1 MPKLPT
7 GLTALNATQFLGAM
21 NDNILKLLIVF
32 FLIHL
37 QGSEKAGIVTAS
49 AGVAFVLPFLLFSA
63 PAGGIADRYSKA
75 RVSVGVKLLEV
86 VVTLLAVLAF
96 AKGIAWLLYL
106 ILFMMATHSAFFAP
120 AKYGIIPE
128 LAPRDGLSR
137 ANGLIES
144 FTFLAIIFGTALASV
159 LTQAAS
165 GRFWLAACFCLLVAV
180 VGLFCSLQLPKVAA
194 AAPDRRIRIFPAE
207 IFRTLQHVWHDRWLM
222 LAIIGSAWFMLVGAF
237 TQLNLIGYGIQ
248 QLGMT
253 ADNSNYLFLASALG
267 IAGGSLLAAKLSGK
281 DVEFGIVP
289 LGAIGLTVAPILL
302 HNAPPNLA
310 TVLAIIVL
318 FGISAGLFS
327 LPLQTF
333 IQMRSE
339 PAIRGEV
346 LAASSFVNWVG
357 ILIAAGLTYLFSG
370 PMQMTA
376 AQGFSVMGLITLL
389 LTLVTIRYLPDFL
402 LRFVALA
409 VMNLLYKIRV
419 DGKDNVP
426 LDGPAL
432 LVANHVSWIDALLL
446 VATQTRRI
454 RFVMDRSI
462 YETPALNPLFRLMG
476 VIPVSAKDGI
486 AGFKEFLRATK
497 QVLDEGYLVC
507 IFAEG
512 EITRHGS
519 LNAFRPG
526 FARIAQ
532 ATGVPIIP
540 AYIGGAWGNIF
551 SYARNRH
558 IYLNR
563 YPMHILFGTPLAAD
577 QASQVRTAVMELSV
591 RYFEA
596 RKHQR
601 LPLADAFVRTARRNW
616 SHPSVNDTTGKS
628 LTYGQLLTGSLLVK
642 NRLQPLLSG
651 KQVGILLPPSAAGFT
666 ANIALTL
673 LGKVPVN
680 LNYTASRDAFA
691 SSLEQAEISCVV
703 TSKKVLEKLPDLPM
717 PEKII
722 LLEEVMTGLGTLEKL
737 KSLATAKLAPL
748 ATLVAGNP
756 APDDTATIIFSS
768 GSTGTPKGVMLSHHN
783 ILSNIESLRA
793 VFQPDQ
799 NDRVA
804 AVLPLF
810 HSLGFTGTLWL
821 PLLSGFSSA
830 CHSNPLEA
838 TQVVKLVRNEKASI
852 LIATPTFLSAYLRKA
867 DPEDFKSL
875 RLVITGAEKLK
886 TELANAFEEKF
897 NLRPLEGYGAT
908 ELSPVISLNIP
919 DVEIGGVRQK
929 GQLPGSVGR
938 PIPGVAVRISD
949 PESGV
954 LLADGKPGLI
964 EVAGPNLMTGYLG
977 KPEETAKVIRNGWY
991 NTGDIGYINDQGF
1004 VVITDRLARFSKI
1017 GGEMIPH
1024 GAVEERLLAALA
1036 SADLLLAVTAVPDE
1050 KKGERIAVVFDQTQL
1065 DEVNVKQAIEQAELP
1080 NLWKPSLLVAAE
1092 AIPLLGSG
1100 KLDLKGLK
1108 KLAEMATA

>member
-1 MPKLPT
+1 
-7 GLTALNATQFLGAM
+7 
-21 NDNILKLLIVF
+21 
-32 FLIHL
+32 
-37 QGSEKAGIVTAS
+37 EVTS
-49 AGVAFVLPFLLFSA
+49 
-63 PAGGIADRYSKA
+63 
-75 RVSVGVKLLEV
+75 
-86 VVTLLAVLAF
+86 LAVLAF
-96 AKGIAWLLYL
+96 AKGLAWLLYL
-106 ILFMMATHSAFFAP
+106 TLFLMATHSAFFAP

-128 LAPRDGLSR
+128 LAPREELSH

-144 FTFLAIIFGTALASV
+144 FTFLAIIFGTTLASV

-165 GRFWLAACFCLLVAV
+165 GRFWLAACFCLLVAII
-180 VGLFCSLQLPKVAA
+180 GLICSLQLPKVAA
-194 AAPDRRIRIFPAE
+194 AASERRIRIFPAE

-289 LGAIGLTVAPILL
+289 LGAIGLTIAPVLL
-302 HNAPPNLA
+302 HNAPPHLP

-370 PMQMTA
+370 PLHMTA

-389 LTLVTIRYLPDFL
+389 LTLGTIRYLPDFL
-402 LRFVALA
+402 LRFVALG
-409 VMNLLYKIRV
+409 VMNLLYRIRI

-426 LDGPAL
+426 LEGPAL

-462 YETPALNPLFRLMG
+462 YQTPTLNWLFRLMG

-486 AGFKEFLRATK
+486 AGFKEFMRSTR
-497 QVLDEGYLVC
+497 QVLKEGYLVC

-526 FARIAQ
+526 FAKIAQ
-532 ATGVPIIP
+532 AANVPIIP
-540 AYIGGAWGNIF
+540 TYIGGAWGNIF
-551 SYARNRH
+551 SYARNRR

-563 YPMHILFGTPLAAD
+563 YPISILFGAPLPAD
-577 QASQVRTAVMELSV
+577 QPVKVRTSVMELSV
-591 RYFEA
+591 HYFES
-596 RKHQR
+596 RKHDR
-601 LPLADAFVRTARRNW
+601 LPLADAFINTARSNW
-616 SHPSVNDTTGKS
+616 SHPAVNDTTGKS
-628 LTYGQLLTGSLLVK
+628 ATYGKLLTGALLVK
-642 NRLQPLLSG
+642 NRLKPLLNG
-651 KQVGILLPPSAAGFT
+651 TNVGVLLPPSMAGFT

-691 SSLEQAEISCVV
+691 SSLEQAGITCVV

-717 PEKII
+717 PHQII
-722 LLEEVMTGLGTLEKL
+722 LLEDAMTSLGSLEKL
-737 KSLATAKLAPL
+737 QSLLKARLAPRM
-748 ATLVAGNP
+748 TLCSQRPN
-756 APDDTATIIFSS
+756 PDDTATIIFSS

-838 TQVVKLVRNEKASI
+838 TQVVKLVRNEKATI

-897 NLRPLEGYGAT
+897 KLRPLEGYGAT

-949 PESGV
+949 PDSGA
-954 LLADGKPGLI
+954 LLDDGKPGLI

-977 KPEETAKVIRNGWY
+977 KPEETAKVIRDGWY
-991 NTGDIGYINDQGF
+991 NTGDIGYINEQGF

-1017 GGEMIPH
+1017 AGEMIPH
-1024 GAVEERLLAALA
+1024 GAVEERLLAALGTT
-1036 SADLLLAVTAVPDE
+1036 DPLLAVTAVPDE
-1050 KKGERIAVVFDQTQL
+1050 KKGERIAVVFDQGQL
-1065 DEVNVKQAIEQAELP
+1065 DEVRVKQAIGQAELP
-1080 NLWKPSLLVAAE
+1080 NLWKPSLFVATD
-1092 AIPLLGSG
+1092 AIPMLGSG

-1108 KLAEMATA
+1108 KLAEAA

>member
-1 MPKLPT
+1 MTKLPT
-7 GLTALNATQFLGAM
+7 GLSALNATQFLGAM
-21 NDNILKLLIVF
+21 NDNILKLLIIF
-32 FLIHL
+32 FLIQS
-37 QGSEKAGIVTAS
+37 QGVHRAGIITATTG
-49 AGVAFVLPFLLFSA
+49 AAFVLPFLLFSA
-63 PAGGIADRYSKA
+63 PAGCLADRFSKS
-75 RVSVGVKLLEV
+75 RITVMVKAFEV
-86 VVTLLAVLAF
+86 LVTAFAVLAF
-96 AKGIAWLLYL
+96 ALQQELVLYL
-106 ILFMMATHSAFFAP
+106 LLFLMAAQSAFFAP

-128 LAPRDGLSR
+128 LAPRDELSR

-144 FTFLAIIFGTALASV
+144 FTFLAIIFGTTLASA

-165 GRFWLAACFCLLVAV
+165 GRFWLPACFCLAISVA
-180 VGLFCSLQLPKVAA
+180 GFFSSLRLPKVAA
-194 AAPDRRIRIFPAE
+194 VAPDRPIRLFPSE
-207 IFRTLQHVWHDRWLM
+207 IFRTLRHIHNDRWLM
-222 LAIIGSAWFMLVGAF
+222 LAMVGLAWFWLVGAF
-237 TQLNLIGYGIQ
+237 AQLNLIGYGIQ
-248 QLGMT
+248 QLGLSEVH
-253 ADNSNYLFLASALG
+253 SNYLFLASALG
-267 IAGGSLLAAKLSGK
+267 IAAGSLLAARLSGR

-289 LGAIGLTVAPILL
+289 LGAIGLALAPVLL
-302 HNAPPNLA
+302 HNAPPHLP
-310 TVLAIIVL
+310 TVLATIVL
-318 FGISAGLFS
+318 FGVSAGLFS

-333 IQMRSE
+333 IQMRAE
-339 PAIRGEV
+339 AAMRGEV
-346 LAASSFVNWVG
+346 LAASSFINWIG
-357 ILIAAGLTYLFSG
+357 ILIASGLTLLFSG
-370 PMQMTA
+370 PLNLSA
-376 AQGFSVMGLITLL
+376 AQGFSIIGVMTLALTLL
-389 LTLVTIRYLPDFL
+389 TIRYLPDFL
-402 LRFVALA
+402 LRFVAL
-409 VMNLLYKIRV
+409 VLMKLLYRIRV
-419 DGKDNVP
+419 DGRENVP

-446 VATQTRRI
+446 IATQTRRI

-462 YETPALNPLFRLMG
+462 YDSPALSPLFRLMG
-476 VIPVSAKDGI
+476 VIPVSARDGV
-486 AGFKEFLRATK
+486 AGFKEFIRSTR

-532 ATGVPIIP
+532 ASGVPIIP

-551 SYARNRH
+551 SYARNRRL
-558 IYLNR
+558 YLQR

-577 QASQVRTAVMELSV
+577 QTARVRTAVMELSV
-591 RYFEA
+591 RFYEA
-596 RKHQR
+596 RKTQR
-601 LPLADAFVRTARRNW
+601 LPLADAFVNTARSNW
-616 SHPSVNDTTGKS
+616 GQPAVNDTTGKGM
-628 LTYGQLLTGSLLVK
+628 TYGRLLAGALLVK
-642 NRLQPLLSG
+642 NRLRPVLSG
-651 KQVGILLPPSAAGFT
+651 SNVGVLLPPSVAGFT

-673 LGKVPVN
+673 LGRVPVN
-680 LNYTASRDAFA
+680 LNYTASREAFA
-691 SSLEQAEISCVV
+691 SALEQAGISCVI
-703 TSKKVLEKLPDLPM
+703 TSQKVLERLPDLPM
-717 PEKII
+717 PGQII
-722 LLEEVMTGLGTLEKL
+722 LLEELMAGLGTLEKL
-737 KSLATAKLAPL
+737 KELTAARLMPRRAL
-748 ATLVAGNP
+748 CSTRP

-799 NDRVA
+799 HDRVA

-821 PLLSGFSSA
+821 PLLSGFSAS

-838 TQVVKLVRNEKASI
+838 TQVVKLVRNERATI

-867 DPEDFKSL
+867 EPEDFSSL

-886 TELANAFEEKF
+886 TELANAFAEKF
-897 NLRPLEGYGAT
+897 GLRPLEGYGAT

-938 PIPGVAVRISD
+938 PIPGVAVRIVD
-949 PESGV
+949 PDSSE
-954 LLADGKPGLI
+954 LLADGQPGLI

-977 KPEETAKVIRNGWY
+977 KPDETAKVIRDGWY
-991 NTGDIGYINDQGF
+991 NTGDIGYINDEGF

-1017 GGEMIPH
+1017 AGEMIPH

-1036 SADLLLAVTAVPDE
+1036 STDLLLAVTAVPDE
-1050 KKGERIAVVFDQTQL
+1050 KKGERIAVVYDQGQL
-1065 DEVNVKQAIEQAELP
+1065 DEAKVKQAIEQAELP
-1080 NLWKPSLLVAAE
+1080 NLWKPSLLVPAE

-1108 KLAEMATA
+1108 KLAEEAA

>member
-7 GLTALNATQFLGAM
+7 GLPALNTTQFLGAM

-37 QGSEKAGIVTAS
+37 QGPEKAGIITAS
-49 AGVAFVLPFLLFSA
+49 AGVAFVLPFLFFSA
-63 PAGGIADRYSKA
+63 PAGCLADRYSKA
-75 RVSVGVKLLEV
+75 RVSVSVKMLEV
-86 VVTLLAVLAF
+86 LVTALAVLAF

-106 ILFMMATHSAFFAP
+106 VLFLMATHSAFFAP

-128 LAPRDGLSR
+128 LAPREELSR

-144 FTFLAIIFGTALASV
+144 FTFLAIIFGTTLASV

-165 GRFWLAACFCLLVAV
+165 GRFWLAACFCLLIAV
-180 VGLFCSLQLPKVAA
+180 IGLVCSLQLPKVAA
-194 AAPDRRIRIFPAE
+194 AAPERRIRIFPAE
-207 IFRTLQHVWHDRWLM
+207 IFRTLRHVWHDRWLM

-248 QLGMT
+248 QLGLS

-289 LGAIGLTVAPILL
+289 LGAIGLTIAPVLL
-302 HNAPPNLA
+302 HNAPPNLP
-310 TVLAIIVL
+310 TVLAIIIL

-333 IQMRSE
+333 IQLRSE

-357 ILIAAGLTYLFSG
+357 ILIAAALTYLFSG
-370 PMQMTA
+370 PLKMTA
-376 AQGFSVMGLITLL
+376 AQGFSIMGLITLL
-389 LTLVTIRYLPDFL
+389 LTLGTIRYLPDFL
-402 LRFVALA
+402 LRFIALA
-409 VMNLLYKIRV
+409 VMHLLYRIKV
-419 DGKDNVP
+419 EGKQQVP
-426 LDGPAL
+426 LEGPAL

-462 YETPALNPLFRLMG
+462 YQTPALNWLFRLMG
-476 VIPVSAKDGI
+476 VIPVSAKDGV
-486 AGFKEFLRATK
+486 AGFKEFLRTTK
-497 QVLDEGYLVC
+497 QVLDDGYLVC

-532 ATGVPIIP
+532 AANVPIIP
-540 AYIGGAWGNIF
+540 TYIGGAWGNIF
-551 SYARNRH
+551 SYARNRRL
-558 IYLNR
+558 YLNR
-563 YPMHILFGTPLAAD
+563 YPISILFGAALPAD
-577 QASQVRTAVMELSV
+577 QPVKVRTAVMELSV
-591 RYFEA
+591 RYFES
-596 RKHQR
+596 RKHDR
-601 LPLADAFVRTARRNW
+601 LPLAESFVNTARSNW
-616 SHPSVNDTTGKS
+616 SLPAVNDTTGKG
-628 LTYGQLLTGSLLVK
+628 LTYGRLLTGAIMVK
-642 NRLQPLLSG
+642 NRLKPLLDG
-651 KQVGILLPPSAAGFT
+651 ANIGVLLPPSVAGFT

-680 LNYTASRDAFA
+680 LNYTASQDAFRSA
-691 SSLEQAEISCVV
+691 LEQAGIRCVV
-703 TSKKVLEKLPDLPM
+703 TSRKVLEKLPDLPM
-717 PEKII
+717 PENII
-722 LLEEVMTGLGTLEKL
+722 LLEEVMDGLGGLEKL
-737 KSLATAKLAPL
+737 TALVAARLAPR
-748 ATLVAGNP
+748 AGLCSSRPN
-756 APDDTATIIFSS
+756 PDDTATIIFSS

-799 NDRVA
+799 HDCVA

-838 TQVVKLVRNEKASI
+838 TQVVKLVRNEKATI

-867 DPEDFKSL
+867 TPEDFKSL

-949 PESGV
+949 PDSGA
-954 LLADGKPGLI
+954 LLDDGQPGLI

-977 KPEETAKVIRNGWY
+977 KPDETAKVIRGGWY
-991 NTGDIGYINDQGF
+991 NTGDIGYINEQGF

-1024 GAVEERLLAALA
+1024 GAVEERLLAALEA
-1036 SADLLLAVTAVPDE
+1036 TDPLLAVTAVPDE
-1050 KKGERIAVVFDQTQL
+1050 KKGERIAVVFDQTRL
-1065 DEVNVKQAIEQAELP
+1065 DEGQVKQAIEQADLP

-1108 KLAEMATA
+1108 KLAEVAA

>member
-1 MPKLPT
+1 MPKQST

-37 QGSEKAGIVTAS
+37 QGPAKAGIITAS

-63 PAGGIADRYSKA
+63 PAGGLSDRYSKA

-86 VVTLLAVLAF
+86 VVTALAVLAF

-106 ILFMMATHSAFFAP
+106 TLFLMATHSAFFAP

-128 LAPRDGLSR
+128 LAPREELSR

-144 FTFLAIIFGTALASV
+144 FTFLAIIFGTTLASV
-159 LTQAAS
+159 LTQVAS
-165 GRFWLAACFCLLVAV
+165 GRFWLAACFCLLVALI
-180 VGLFCSLQLPKVAA
+180 GLICSMQLPKVTP
-194 AAPDRRIRIFPAE
+194 AAPDRRIRLFPAE

-248 QLGMT
+248 QLGLS

-289 LGAIGLTVAPILL
+289 LGAIGLTIAPVLL
-302 HNAPPNLA
+302 HNSPPNLP

-339 PAIRGEV
+339 PSIRGEV

-370 PMQMTA
+370 PLHMTA

-389 LTLVTIRYLPDFL
+389 LTLGTIRYLPDFL
-402 LRFVALA
+402 LRFVALV
-409 VMNLLYKIRV
+409 VMHLLYRIRI

-426 LDGPAL
+426 LEGPAL

-462 YETPALNPLFRLMG
+462 YQTPTLNWLFRLMG
-476 VIPVSAKDGI
+476 VIPVSAKDGV
-486 AGFKEFLRATK
+486 AGFKEFLRSTK

-532 ATGVPIIP
+532 AANVPIIP
-540 AYIGGAWGNIF
+540 TYIGGAWGNIF
-551 SYARNRH
+551 SYARNRR

-563 YPMHILFGTPLAAD
+563 YPISILFGAPLPAD
-577 QASQVRTAVMELSV
+577 QPVKVRTSVMELSV
-591 RYFEA
+591 HYFES
-596 RKHQR
+596 RKHDR
-601 LPLADAFVRTARRNW
+601 LPLADAFINTARSNW
-616 SHPSVNDTTGKS
+616 SHPAVNDTTGKS
-628 LTYGQLLTGSLLVK
+628 ATYGKLLTGALLVK
-642 NRLQPLLSG
+642 NRLKPLLEG
-651 KQVGILLPPSAAGFT
+651 TNVGVLLPPSVAGFT

-673 LGKVPVN
+673 LCKVPLN

-691 SSLEQAEISCVV
+691 SSL
-703 TSKKVLEKLPDLPM
+703 
-717 PEKII
+717 
-722 LLEEVMTGLGTLEKL
+722 
-737 KSLATAKLAPL
+737 
-748 ATLVAGNP
+748 
-756 APDDTATIIFSS
+756 
-768 GSTGTPKGVMLSHHN
+768 
-783 ILSNIESLRA
+783 
-793 VFQPDQ
+793 
-799 NDRVA
+799 
-804 AVLPLF
+804 
-810 HSLGFTGTLWL
+810 
-821 PLLSGFSSA
+821 
-830 CHSNPLEA
+830 
-838 TQVVKLVRNEKASI
+838 
-852 LIATPTFLSAYLRKA
+852 
-867 DPEDFKSL
+867 
-875 RLVITGAEKLK
+875 
-886 TELANAFEEKF
+886 
-897 NLRPLEGYGAT
+897 
-908 ELSPVISLNIP
+908 
-919 DVEIGGVRQK
+919 
-929 GQLPGSVGR
+929 
-938 PIPGVAVRISD
+938 
-949 PESGV
+949 
-954 LLADGKPGLI
+954 
-964 EVAGPNLMTGYLG
+964 
-977 KPEETAKVIRNGWY
+977 
-991 NTGDIGYINDQGF
+991 
-1004 VVITDRLARFSKI
+1004 
-1017 GGEMIPH
+1017 
-1024 GAVEERLLAALA
+1024 
-1036 SADLLLAVTAVPDE
+1036 
-1050 KKGERIAVVFDQTQL
+1050 
-1065 DEVNVKQAIEQAELP
+1065 
-1080 NLWKPSLLVAAE
+1080 
-1092 AIPLLGSG
+1092 
-1100 KLDLKGLK
+1100 
-1108 KLAEMATA
+1108 

>member
-7 GLTALNATQFLGAM
+7 GLPALNATQFLGAM

-37 QGSEKAGIVTAS
+37 QGPEKAGIITAS
-49 AGVAFVLPFLLFSA
+49 AGVAFVLPFLFFSA
-63 PAGGIADRYSKA
+63 PAGCLSDRYSKA
-75 RVSVGVKLLEV
+75 RVSVAVKLLEV
-86 VVTLLAVLAF
+86 LVTGLAVLAF

-106 ILFMMATHSAFFAP
+106 VLFLMATHSAFFAP

-128 LAPRDGLSR
+128 LAPREELSR

-144 FTFLAIIFGTALASV
+144 FTFLAIIFGTTLASV

-165 GRFWLAACFCLLVAV
+165 GRFWLAACFCLLIAV
-180 VGLFCSLQLPKVAA
+180 IGLVCSLQLPKVAA
-194 AAPDRRIRIFPAE
+194 AAPERRIRIFPAE

-248 QLGMT
+248 QLGLS

-289 LGAIGLTVAPILL
+289 LGAIGLTIAPVLL
-302 HNAPPNLA
+302 HNAPPHLP
-310 TVLAIIVL
+310 TVLAIIIL

-333 IQMRSE
+333 IQLRSE

-370 PMQMTA
+370 PLQMTA

-389 LTLVTIRYLPDFL
+389 LTLGTIRYLPDFL
-402 LRFVALA
+402 LRFAALV
-409 VMNLLYKIRV
+409 VMHLLYRIKI

-426 LDGPAL
+426 LEGPAL

-462 YETPALNPLFRLMG
+462 YQTPALNWLFLLMG
-476 VIPVSAKDGI
+476 VIPVSAKDGV
-486 AGFKEFLRATK
+486 AGFKEFLRSTK
-497 QVLDEGYLVC
+497 QVLDDGYLVC

-532 ATGVPIIP
+532 AANVPIIP
-540 AYIGGAWGNIF
+540 TYIGGAWGNIF
-551 SYARNRH
+551 SYARNRR

-563 YPMHILFGTPLAAD
+563 YPISILFGAPLPAD
-577 QASQVRTAVMELSV
+577 QPVKVRTSVMELSV
-591 RYFEA
+591 RYFES
-596 RKHQR
+596 RKHDR
-601 LPLADAFVRTARRNW
+601 LPLAEAFINTVRSNW
-616 SHPSVNDTTGKS
+616 SHPAANDTTGKS
-628 LTYGQLLTGSLLVK
+628 ATYGKLLTGALLVK
-642 NRLQPLLSG
+642 NRLKPLLEGSN
-651 KQVGILLPPSAAGFT
+651 VGVLLPPSVAGFT

-680 LNYTASRDAFA
+680 LNYTASQDAFRSA
-691 SSLEQAEISCVV
+691 LEQAGITCVV

-717 PEKII
+717 PQQII
-722 LLEEVMTGLGTLEKL
+722 LLEEVMDGLSGFEKITAL
-737 KSLATAKLAPL
+737 LAARLAPR
-748 ATLVAGNP
+748 AGLCSSRPN
-756 APDDTATIIFSS
+756 PDDTATIIFSS

-799 NDRVA
+799 HDRVA

-838 TQVVKLVRNEKASI
+838 TQVVKLVRNEKATI

-867 DPEDFKSL
+867 DPEDFKTL

-886 TELANAFEEKF
+886 TELANAFETKF
-897 NLRPLEGYGAT
+897 GLRPLEGYGAT

-949 PESGV
+949 PDSGA
-954 LLADGKPGLI
+954 LLDDGQPGLI

-977 KPEETAKVIRNGWY
+977 KPDETAKVIRGGWY
-991 NTGDIGYINDQGF
+991 NTGDIGYINEQGF

-1017 GGEMIPH
+1017 AGEMIPH
-1024 GAVEERLLAALA
+1024 GAVEERLLAALEA
-1036 SADLLLAVTAVPDE
+1036 TDPLLAVTAVPDE
-1050 KKGERIAVVFDQTQL
+1050 KKGERIAVVFDQTRL
-1065 DEVNVKQAIEQAELP
+1065 DEGQIKQAIEQADLP

-1108 KLAEMATA
+1108 KLAETMA

>member
-1 MPKLPT
+1 MSRLPV
-7 GLTALNATQFLGAM
+7 GLPALNTTQFLGAM

-32 FLIHL
+32 FLIHV
-37 QGSEKAGIVTAS
+37 QGQDRAGVVTAT
-49 AGVAFVLPFLLFSA
+49 AGMFFVLPFLLFSA
-63 PAGGIADRYSKA
+63 PAGGLADRYSKT

-96 AKGIAWLLYL
+96 AKGVVWLLYL
-106 ILFMMATHSAFFAP
+106 TLFLMATHSAFFVP

-128 LAPRDGLSR
+128 LAPREELSR

-144 FTFLAIIFGTALASV
+144 CTFLAIIFGTTLASG
-159 LTQAAS
+159 LTQAAG
-165 GRFWLAACFCLLVAV
+165 GRFWLAACFCLVVAV
-180 VGLFCSLQLPKVAA
+180 VGLCTALRLPTVEP
-194 AAPDRRIRIFPAE
+194 AAPQRRIHLFPSE
-207 IFRTLQHVWHDRWLM
+207 IVRTLKLVRHDRWLM
-222 LAIIGSAWFMLVGAF
+222 LAIIGFAWFMLVGAF

-248 QLGMT
+248 HLGLSEVH
-253 ADNSNYLFLASALG
+253 SNYLFLASALG
-267 IAGGSLLAAKLSGK
+267 IAAGSLLAARLSGK

-289 LGAIGLTVAPILL
+289 LGAIGLTAAPILL
-302 HNAPPNLA
+302 HNAPSHVP

-333 IQMRSE
+333 IQLRADPS
-339 PAIRGEV
+339 IRGEV
-346 LAASSFVNWVG
+346 LAASSFINWIG
-357 ILIAAGLTYLFSG
+357 ILLAAGLTFLFSG
-370 PMQMTA
+370 PLKITA
-376 AQGFSVMGLITLL
+376 AQGFSVMGLVTLALTL
-389 LTLVTIRYLPDFL
+389 LTLRYLPDFL

-409 VMNLLYKIRV
+409 VMKLLYRIRV
-419 DGKDNVP
+419 DGRANVP

-446 VATQTRRI
+446 IATQTRRI
-454 RFVMDRSI
+454 RFVMDRTI

-476 VIPVSAKDGI
+476 VIPVSARDGV
-486 AGFKEFLRATK
+486 AGFKEFLRATR

-512 EITRHGS
+512 EITRHGG

-532 ATGVPIIP
+532 ATSVPIIP
-540 AYIGGAWGNIF
+540 TYIGGAWGNIF
-551 SYARNRH
+551 SYARNRRL
-558 IYLNR
+558 YLQR
-563 YPMHILFGTPLAAD
+563 YPMHILFGAPLPAD
-577 QASQVRTAVMELSV
+577 QATQARTAVMELSV
-591 RYFEA
+591 RYYEA
-596 RKHQR
+596 RKTER
-601 LPLADAFVRTARRNW
+601 LPLAEAFVSTARSNW
-616 SHPSVNDTTGKS
+616 GQPAVNDTTGRG
-628 LTYGQLLTGSLLVK
+628 LTYGKLLTGSLLVK
-642 NRLQPLLSG
+642 NRLAPLLDG
-651 KQVGILLPPSAAGFT
+651 TNVGILLPPSVAGFT

-673 LGKVPVN
+673 LAKVPVN
-680 LNYTASRDAFA
+680 LNYTASQEAFRSA
-691 SSLEQAEISCVV
+691 LEQADIRCVV
-703 TSKKVLEKLPDLPM
+703 TSRKVLERLPDLPL
-717 PEKII
+717 PERII
-722 LLEEVMTGLGTLEKL
+722 LLEELMVGLNGLEKL
-737 KSLATAKLAPL
+737 RGLLKARLAPRAVL
-748 ATLVAGNP
+748 CDSHP

-793 VFQPDQ
+793 VFQP
-799 NDRVA
+799 NRSDRVA

-838 TQVVKLVRNEKASI
+838 AQVVKLVRNEQATI
-852 LIATPTFLSAYLRKA
+852 LLATPTFLSAYLRKA
-867 DPEDFKSL
+867 EPEDFRSL
-875 RLVITGAEKLK
+875 RLVVTGAEKLK
-886 TELANAFEEKF
+886 NELANAFEEKF
-897 NLRPLEGYGAT
+897 GLRPLEGYGAT

-919 DVEIGGVRQK
+919 DVEIGGIRQK

-949 PESGV
+949 PDSGQ
-954 LLADGKPGLI
+954 LLDDGQPGLI

-977 KPEETAKVIRNGWY
+977 KPDETAKVIRGGWY
-991 NTGDIGYINDQGF
+991 NTGDIGYINDDGF

-1017 GGEMIPH
+1017 AGEMIPH

-1036 SADLLLAVTAVPDE
+1036 ATDPLLAVTAVPDE
-1050 KKGERIAVVFDQTQL
+1050 RKGERLAVVFDQTRL
-1065 DEVNVKQAIEQAELP
+1065 DEAQIKQAIDRADLP
-1080 NLWKPSLLVAAE
+1080 NLWKPSLLVAAG

-1108 KLAEMATA
+1108 RLAETAA

>member
-7 GLTALNATQFLGAM
+7 GLPALNATQFLGAM
-21 NDNILKLLIVF
+21 NDNILKLLIIF

-37 QGSEKAGIVTAS
+37 QGPDRAGIITAS

-63 PAGGIADRYSKA
+63 PAGGLADRYSKA
-75 RVSVGVKLLEV
+75 RVSVAVKLLEV
-86 VVTLLAVLAF
+86 LVTGLAVLAF
-96 AKGIAWLLYL
+96 ARGTAWLLYL
-106 ILFMMATHSAFFAP
+106 VLFLMATHSAFFAP

-128 LAPRDGLSR
+128 LATREELSR

-144 FTFLAIIFGTALASV
+144 FTFLAIIFGTTLASV

-165 GRFWLAACFCLLVAV
+165 GRFWLAACFCLLVAL
-180 VGLFCSLQLPKVAA
+180 VGLVCSLRLPKVAA
-194 AAPDRRIRIFPAE
+194 AAPERRIRLFPAE
-207 IFRTLQHVWHDRWLM
+207 IFRTLRHVRHDRWLM

-248 QLGMT
+248 QLGLS

-289 LGAIGLTVAPILL
+289 LGAIGLAVAPVLL
-302 HNAPPNLA
+302 HNAPAHLS

-333 IQMRSE
+333 IQLRSE
-339 PAIRGEV
+339 PEIRGKV

-370 PMQMTA
+370 PLQMTA

-389 LTLVTIRYLPDFL
+389 LTLGTIHYLPDFL

-409 VMNLLYKIRV
+409 AMHLLYRIRI
-419 DGKDNVP
+419 DGKHNVP
-426 LDGPAL
+426 LEGPAL

-462 YETPALNPLFRLMG
+462 YQTPALTWLFRLMG
-476 VIPVSAKDGI
+476 VIPVSAKDGV

-497 QVLDEGYLVC
+497 QVLDKGYLVC

-512 EITRHGS
+512 EITRHGA

-532 ATGVPIIP
+532 AADVPIIP
-540 AYIGGAWGNIF
+540 TYIGGAWGNVF
-551 SYARNRH
+551 SYARNRR

-563 YPMHILFGTPLAAD
+563 YPISILFGTPLPAD
-577 QASQVRTAVMELSV
+577 QPVAVRTAVMELSV
-591 RYFEA
+591 RYYEG
-596 RKHQR
+596 RKEER
-601 LPLADAFVRTARRNW
+601 LPLAESFVNTARHNW
-616 SHPSVNDTTGKS
+616 FRPAVSDTTGKK
-628 LTYGQLLTGSLLVK
+628 LNYGQLLAGALLVK
-642 NRLQPLLSG
+642 NRLKPLLEG
-651 KQVGILLPPSAAGFT
+651 TNIGLLLPPSVAGFV
-666 ANIALTL
+666 ANISLVL
-673 LGKVPVN
+673 LGKVTVN
-680 LNYTASRDAFA
+680 LNYTASHDAFRSA
-691 SSLEQAEISCVV
+691 LEQANITCVI
-703 TSKKVLEKLPDLPM
+703 TSRKVLEKLPDLSM
-717 PEKII
+717 PQQVI
-722 LLEEVMTGLGTLEKL
+722 LLEEVMDGLGRLEKL
-737 KSLATAKLAPL
+737 TALLTARLAPR
-748 ATLVAGNP
+748 AGLCCSPN
-756 APDDTATIIFSS
+756 PDDTATIIFSS
-768 GSTGTPKGVMLSHHN
+768 GSTGVPKGVMLSHHN
-783 ILSNIESLRA
+783 ILSNVESLRA

-799 NDRVA
+799 HDRIA

-838 TQVVKLVRNEKASI
+838 AQVIKLVRNEKATI
-852 LIATPTFLSAYLRKA
+852 LLATPTFLSAYLRKA
-867 DPEDFKSL
+867 DPEDFSSL

-886 TELANAFEEKF
+886 TEQANAFEEKF
-897 NLRPLEGYGAT
+897 GLRPLEGYGAT
-908 ELSPVISLNIP
+908 ELSPVISLNVP
-919 DVEIGGVRQK
+919 DVEIGGIRQK

-938 PIPGVAVRISD
+938 PIPGVAVRITD
-949 PESGV
+949 PDNGQ
-954 LLADGKPGLI
+954 LLDDGQPGLI

-977 KPEETAKVIRNGWY
+977 KPDETAKVIRHGWY

-1017 GGEMIPH
+1017 AGEMIPH
-1024 GAVEERLLAALA
+1024 GVVEERLLAALEVTEP
-1036 SADLLLAVTAVPDE
+1036 LLAVTAVPDE
-1050 KKGERIAVVFDQTQL
+1050 KKGERIAVVFDQTRL
-1065 DEVNVKQAIEQAELP
+1065 DEGQIKQAIEQADLP
-1080 NLWKPSLLVAAE
+1080 NLWKPSLLVATG

-1108 KLAEMATA
+1108 KLAEMAAH